1 MNHKY
6 IYESPEWR
14 NRFIK
19 ENIWI
24 IIKKIVI
31 IKNGIKVQELYVIQ
45 SENNFLEN
53 IFKYIQNNK

>member
-6 IYESPEWR
+6 IYESPDNGETVYKR
-14 NRFIK
+14 KYMDYN
-19 ENIWI
+19 
-24 IIKKIVI
+24 KKIVI
-31 IKNGIKVQELYVIQ
+31 IKNGIKVQEPNVIQ